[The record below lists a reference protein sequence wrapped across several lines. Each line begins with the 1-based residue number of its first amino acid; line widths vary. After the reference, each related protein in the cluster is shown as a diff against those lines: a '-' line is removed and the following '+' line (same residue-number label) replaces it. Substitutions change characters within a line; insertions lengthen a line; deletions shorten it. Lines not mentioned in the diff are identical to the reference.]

1 MAVEHSSAKD
11 RDDITQI
18 QCHSCEGENGVGG
31 MGLARSRRPG
41 RTLTKVVNQIARK
54 GVRVFFEFLPKK
66 PPSGRP
72 ISENVRINFV

>member
-1 MAVEHSSAKD
+1 MAV
-11 RDDITQI
+11 R
-18 QCHSCEGENGVGG
+18 ENMALAA

-72 ISENVRINFV
+72 GSGKVRMNFHKGVVTHTMIATEGIHRP

>member
-1 MAVEHSSAKD
+1 MALAA
-11 RDDITQI
+11 
-18 QCHSCEGENGVGG
+18 

-72 ISENVRINFV
+72 ISENVRIDFV